1 MLMLLLQLLMKLLL
15 LLVWVELP
23 TAVAVRKEA
32 VPANSER
39 RGQKQLL
46 NHTIR
51 GAEPEV
57 MRTLHHRPSHR
68 RPCTATIA
76 VGDKAQ
82 RHEERIIQ
90 MESAP
95 TVFLFIFLNLDYDA
109 RPFG

>member
-1 MLMLLLQLLMKLLL
+1 
-15 LLVWVELP
+15 
-23 TAVAVRKEA
+23 
-32 VPANSER
+32 
-39 RGQKQLL
+39 
-46 NHTIR
+46 
-51 GAEPEV
+51 